1 MTTEKVIFSVRA
13 QMLNPSSKISVVCV
27 QELMVKVSLCS
38 EIEPTFP
45 CHIQL
50 INNPIISV
58 AMAHVS
64 PLLVIVMQL
73 EQLSESLLAEL

>member
-1 MTTEKVIFSVRA
+1 M
-13 QMLNPSSKISVVCV
+13 
-27 QELMVKVSLCS
+27 SLCS

-45 CHIQL
+45 CHTQL

-73 EQLSESLLAEL
+73 EQLSESLLAELEQVNCKIQLGLSFMLKCYCNSPNEC

>member
-1 MTTEKVIFSVRA
+1 M
-13 QMLNPSSKISVVCV
+13 
-27 QELMVKVSLCS
+27 KVSLCS

-73 EQLSESLLAEL
+73 EELSESLLAELEQVNYKIQLELSFVLKRYCNSPDEC